1 MSMQQA
7 IAIGGAETSE
17 PSAVEA
23 LRTTLRG
30 AVLVPAE
37 GAIRSRNP
45 ASRRNSACIGE
56 PPCGPRRDLPLV
68 DLGPSRTQPARPG
81 GPKGNARSKRQRM
94 FAELLP
100 SRKRIEGPFP

>member
-1 MSMQQA
+1 MRRAREGGGSRPKGRGKTRQPKPYEEGKMSMQQA
-7 IAIGGAETSE
+7 IAIGGAETIE

-45 ASRRNSACIGE
+45 ASRRNSARIGE
-56 PPCGPRRDLPLV
+56 PPCGL
-68 DLGPSRTQPARPG
+68 
-81 GPKGNARSKRQRM
+81 
-94 FAELLP
+94 
-100 SRKRIEGPFP
+100 